1 NNVSPGSGGGFFF
14 VLDVITGA
22 VQNKVPTLISA
33 SSNAGTSTTPS
44 GLMKISAFYNASA
57 TDATFQYA
65 YAGDQL
71 GNVWRLDLGTSAGA
85 CTTPGS
91 GTPPCVG
98 HIATPLDGSGRAQPI
113 TTRPALT
120 HIGSNPV
127 LYIGTVLHL

>member
-1 NNVSPGSGGGFFF
+1 EWVVVLTWRLNNVSAGTGGGFFF
-14 VLDVITGA
+14 VRDAITGA
-22 VQNKVPTLISA
+22 VQDKAPTNSGA
-33 SSNAGTSTTPS
+33 SNVGTAATPS
-44 GLMKISAFYNASA
+44 GLMKMSAFYNASA

-98 HIATPLDGSGRAQPI
+98 HIATLLDGSGRAQPI
-113 TTRPALT
+113 TTRPAL
-120 HIGSNPV
+120 
-127 LYIGTVLHL
+127 